1 MNVRFK
7 RRFLKEL
14 AKVPASPRKEVETFV
29 FEKLPAAK
37 TLSEL
42 ENLEAMKGY
51 HGFYKVRFGDWRL
64 GLRFEKDTL
73 SVERILHRK
82 EIYRY
87 FP

>member
-7 RRFLKEL
+7 KRFLKEL
-14 AKVPASPRKEVETFV
+14 ATLPSPYRKEVETFV

-37 TLSEL
+37 ALAEVGSIQ
-42 ENLEAMKGY
+42 AMKGY
-51 HGFYKVRFGDWRL
+51 HGFYKIRFGDWRL
-64 GLRFEKDTL
+64 GLRLDNDIL
-73 SVERILHRK
+73 YVERVLHRK

>member
-7 RRFLKEL
+7 KRFLKEL
-14 AKVPASPRKEVETFV
+14 SILPSSCRKDVEIFV

-37 TLSEL
+37 ALAEL
-42 ENLEAMKGY
+42 GNVEAMKGY

-64 GLRFEKDTL
+64 GLRLEGETL
-73 SVERILHRK
+73 FVERILHRR